1 MLKLDDKKLLV
12 DEKAPFYR
20 EFSSRDYAYQVLFI
34 FKLDDKE
41 FDDDGVIE
49 TAIFRIEKIKQLEES
64 IEIQEQCNL
73 MLYWIEQYK
82 VNQIALNVLKEKIIQ
97 ILDKFENV
105 EVK

>member
-12 DEKAPFYR
+12 DEKAPFYI
-20 EFSSRDYAYQVLFI
+20 EFSSRDYACQVLGV
-34 FKLDDKE
+34 FKMDDKE
-41 FDDDGVIE
+41 FDDGGLIE
-49 TAIFRIEKIKQLEES
+49 TAIFRIGKIKQLEES
-64 IEIQEQCNL
+64 AEIQEQCNL

-82 VNQIALNVLKEKIIQ
+82 ANQIALNVLKEKIIQ